1 MRISD
6 WSSDVCSSDLP
17 GKVLAALVATMIGA
31 LSMAISSVVVN
42 EATGFQPS
50 EFPYTV
56 AFLAPLTVGYILV
69 FSPIIAFVVV
79 QTVILFHGLIS
90 IWPRD
95 HRVRRDVNRLS
106 VQTFSQIVHLINL
119 FSPV

>member
-6 WSSDVCSSDLP
+6 WSSDVCSSDLILLALGILLEGYRLADKGLATRP

-42 EATGFQPS
+42 EATGFPPS

-56 AFLAPLTVGYILV
+56 AFLAPLTAGYILV
-69 FSPIIAFVVV
+69 FSSSEERRVGTECVSTCRYRWSPIY
-79 QTVILFHGLIS
+79 
-90 IWPRD
+90 
-95 HRVRRDVNRLS
+95 
-106 VQTFSQIVHLINL
+106 
-119 FSPV
+119 